1 LRFSLPDF
9 GPSAVSRID
18 PIRASSALDSGFLE
32 LVELG
37 RLFYYFGSA
46 TKHGD
51 NVPAKA
57 RKLGRLGRFLIEV
70 LE

>member
-1 LRFSLPDF
+1 MCLDL
-9 GPSAVSRID
+9 GAG
-18 PIRASSALDSGFLE
+18 LDSKTLYVAPGAIP
-32 LVELG
+32 G
-37 RLFYYFGSA
+37 PKPNTYWFYYLGSA

-57 RKLGRLGRFLIEV
+57 RKQGRLGRFLIEV